1 MIAAIHAGW
10 KGAFKGI
17 IKRTL
22 NFMIKKGCDPKNV
35 TAVIG
40 PCISVKNYEVK
51 KDFIKKLIKK
61 DGKNKKFFKKIQNKD
76 FFDLKKYV
84 LSQLKALNIKKIDI
98 INKNTFNPKNNFF
111 SARRSISRNENDYG
125 RNISVIMINWQYLM
139 KLLTGNSNKPLSKNI
154 AKYLKSKLVNSSIK
168 KFSDGEIYIEI
179 NENIRGNSIF
189 IIQSISSPAN
199 DNLMELLLC
208 IDALK
213 RSSAK
218 NITAVIPYFGYA
230 RQDRKVVPRTSISAK
245 LVSNLITKAGA
256 DRVVTVDLHAGQIQG
271 FFDIP
276 VDNLFATPIF
286 ARHAKKNIK
295 SKNIICVAPDVGG
308 TERARALGKI
318 LNVELA
324 IVDKRRPKPGQS
336 KVMNVIGNV
345 KGKTCIIVDDIIDSG
360 GTIVNA
366 AKALKDRGAK
376 EVYVYITHGVLS
388 GEAVDKIKKSVIR
401 KLVITD
407 TIDNHDKIK
416 NVKNIEVLPIS
427 ALMGEAIKRIS
438 NSTSVSDLFK

>member
-1 MIAAIHAGW
+1 
-10 KGAFKGI
+10 
-17 IKRTL
+17 
-22 NFMIKKGCDPKNV
+22 
-35 TAVIG
+35 
-40 PCISVKNYEVK
+40 
-51 KDFIKKLIKK
+51 
-61 DGKNKKFFKKIQNKD
+61 
-76 FFDLKKYV
+76 
-84 LSQLKALNIKKIDI
+84 
-98 INKNTFNPKNNFF
+98 
-111 SARRSISRNENDYG
+111 
-125 RNISVIMINWQYLM
+125 M
-139 KLLTGNSNKPLSKNI
+139 KLLTGNSNKNLSQKISKFLKNR
-154 AKYLKSKLVNSSIK
+154 LVNSSIR

-189 IIQSISSPAN
+189 VIQSVSSPAN

-286 ARHAKKNIK
+286 ARHVKKKIK
-295 SKNIICVAPDVGG
+295 TKNLICIAPDVGG
-308 TERARALGKI
+308 TERARALGKL
-318 LNVELA
+318 LNVGLA
-324 IVDKRRPKPGQS
+324 IVDKRRPKAGQS
-336 KVMNVIGNV
+336 QVMNIIGDV
-345 KGKTCIIVDDIIDSG
+345 RGKTCIIVDDIIDSG

-366 AKALKDRGAK
+366 AAALKKRGAK
-376 EVYVYITHGVLS
+376 NVHVYVTHGVLS
-388 GEAVDKIKKSVIR
+388 GGAENKIKKSNI
-401 KLVITD
+401 KNLVITD
-407 TIDNHDKIK
+407 TIDNAAKVK
-416 NVKNIEVLPIS
+416 NIKNIEVLTIS
-427 ALMGEAIKRIS
+427 NLVGEAIKRIS

>member
-1 MIAAIHAGW
+1 MKVLAGTSNSKLCQNIA
-10 KGAFKGI
+10 
-17 IKRTL
+17 R
-22 NFMIKKGCDPKNV
+22 
-35 TAVIG
+35 
-40 PCISVKNYEVK
+40 
-51 KDFIKKLIKK
+51 
-61 DGKNKKFFKKIQNKD
+61 
-76 FFDLKKYV
+76 
-84 LSQLKALNIKKIDI
+84 QLKL
-98 INKNTFNPKNNFF
+98 
-111 SARRSISRNENDYG
+111 
-125 RNISVIMINWQYLM
+125 
-139 KLLTGNSNKPLSKNI
+139 
-154 AKYLKSKLVNSSIK
+154 KLVNSNIK
-168 KFSDGEIYIEI
+168 RFADGEVYVEI

-286 ARHAKKNIK
+286 ARHARKKIK
-295 SKNIICVAPDVGG
+295 SKKIVCVAPDVGG
-308 TERARALGKI
+308 TERARALGK
-318 LNVELA
+318 LLGVGLA
-324 IVDKRRPKPGQS
+324 IVDKRRPKPGKSQ
-336 KVMNVIGNV
+336 VMNVIGDV
-345 KGKTCIIVDDIIDSG
+345 KDQTCIIVDDIIDSG

-366 AKALKDRGAK
+366 AKALKERGAK

-388 GEAVDKIKKSVIR
+388 GDAVKKIKSSVI
-401 KLVITD
+401 KNLVITD
-407 TIDNHDKIK
+407 TIDNSQKTK

-427 ALMGEAIKRIS
+427 GLMGEAIKRIS

>member
-1 MIAAIHAGW
+1 
-10 KGAFKGI
+10 
-17 IKRTL
+17 
-22 NFMIKKGCDPKNV
+22 
-35 TAVIG
+35 
-40 PCISVKNYEVK
+40 
-51 KDFIKKLIKK
+51 
-61 DGKNKKFFKKIQNKD
+61 
-76 FFDLKKYV
+76 
-84 LSQLKALNIKKIDI
+84 
-98 INKNTFNPKNNFF
+98 
-111 SARRSISRNENDYG
+111 
-125 RNISVIMINWQYLM
+125 M
-139 KLLTGNSNKPLSKNI
+139 KLLTGNSNKILSKNI
-154 AKYLKSKLVNSSIK
+154 AKYLKTKLVNSSIR
-168 KFSDGEIYIEI
+168 KFADGEIYIEI

-189 IIQSISSPAN
+189 IVQSISSPAN

-276 VDNLFATPIF
+276 VDNLFSTPIF
-286 ARHAKKNIK
+286 ARHVRKRIK
-295 SKNIICVAPDVGG
+295 SKKIICVAPDVGG
-308 TERARALGKI
+308 TERARALGKL
-318 LNVELA
+318 LNVGLA

-336 KVMNVIGNV
+336 QVMNVIGDV
-345 KGKTCIIVDDIIDSG
+345 KNQTCVIVDDIIDSG

-366 AKALKDRGAK
+366 AKALKQRGAK

-388 GEAVDKIKKSVIR
+388 GDAGKKIKNSVI
-401 KLVITD
+401 KNLVITD
-407 TIDNHDKIK
+407 TIDNSQKTK

-427 ALMGEAIKRIS
+427 SLMGEAIKRIS

>member
-1 MIAAIHAGW
+1 M
-10 KGAFKGI
+10 
-17 IKRTL
+17 
-22 NFMIKKGCDPKNV
+22 
-35 TAVIG
+35 
-40 PCISVKNYEVK
+40 
-51 KDFIKKLIKK
+51 
-61 DGKNKKFFKKIQNKD
+61 KI
-76 FFDLKKYV
+76 
-84 LSQLKALNIKKIDI
+84 
-98 INKNTFNPKNNFF
+98 
-111 SARRSISRNENDYG
+111 
-125 RNISVIMINWQYLM
+125 
-139 KLLTGNSNKPLSKNI
+139 LTGNSNKQLSGRI
-154 AKYLKSKLVNSSIK
+154 SKYLKNKLVNSSIR

-189 IIQSISSPAN
+189 IIQGISSPAN

-286 ARHAKKNIK
+286 SRHIKRKIKTKNL
-295 SKNIICVAPDVGG
+295 ICVAPDIGG
-308 TERARALGKI
+308 VERARALGRKLDI
-318 LNVELA
+318 GLA
-324 IVDKRRPKPGQS
+324 IIDKRRPSPGKSQ
-336 KVMNVIGNV
+336 VMNVIGNV

-360 GTIVNA
+360 GTIINA
-366 AKALKDRGAK
+366 AEALIKRGAK
-376 EVYVYITHGVLS
+376 EVHVYITHGVLS
-388 GEAVDKIKKSVIR
+388 GEAVEKIRKSKIKN
-401 KLVITD
+401 LVVTD
-407 TIDNHDKIK
+407 TIDNSNK
-416 NVKNIEVLPIS
+416 VKKARNIEILSIS
-427 ALMGEAIKRIS
+427 NLLAEAMKRIS

>member
-1 MIAAIHAGW
+1 
-10 KGAFKGI
+10 
-17 IKRTL
+17 
-22 NFMIKKGCDPKNV
+22 
-35 TAVIG
+35 
-40 PCISVKNYEVK
+40 
-51 KDFIKKLIKK
+51 
-61 DGKNKKFFKKIQNKD
+61 
-76 FFDLKKYV
+76 
-84 LSQLKALNIKKIDI
+84 
-98 INKNTFNPKNNFF
+98 
-111 SARRSISRNENDYG
+111 
-125 RNISVIMINWQYLM
+125 M
-139 KLLTGNSNKPLSKNI
+139 KLLSGNSNKPLSNQISKF
-154 AKYLKSKLVNSSIK
+154 LKSKLVNSSIR
-168 KFSDGEIYIEI
+168 KFSDGEIYTEI

-286 ARHAKKNIK
+286 ARHIKKKIK
-295 SKNIICVAPDVGG
+295 SKNLICVAPDVGG

-318 LNVELA
+318 LNVGLA

-336 KVMNVIGNV
+336 QVMNVIGNV
-345 KGKTCIIVDDIIDSG
+345 KDKTCIIVDDIIDSG
-360 GTIVNA
+360 GTIINA
-366 AKALKDRGAK
+366 AKALKNRGAK

-388 GEAVDKIKKSVIR
+388 GDAVKKIKSSVI
-401 KLVITD
+401 KNLIITD
-407 TIDNHDKIK
+407 TIDNLEKVK
-416 NVKNIEVLPIS
+416 SVKNIEVLSIYG
-427 ALMGEAIKRIS
+427 LMGEAIKRIS

>member
-1 MIAAIHAGW
+1 
-10 KGAFKGI
+10 
-17 IKRTL
+17 
-22 NFMIKKGCDPKNV
+22 
-35 TAVIG
+35 
-40 PCISVKNYEVK
+40 
-51 KDFIKKLIKK
+51 
-61 DGKNKKFFKKIQNKD
+61 
-76 FFDLKKYV
+76 
-84 LSQLKALNIKKIDI
+84 
-98 INKNTFNPKNNFF
+98 
-111 SARRSISRNENDYG
+111 
-125 RNISVIMINWQYLM
+125 M
-139 KLLTGNSNKPLSKNI
+139 KLLTGNSNKALSKNI
-154 AKYLKSKLVNSSIK
+154 AKYLKTKLVNSSIR
-168 KFSDGEIYIEI
+168 KFADGEIYIEI

-286 ARHAKKNIK
+286 ARHIRKKIK
-295 SKNIICVAPDVGG
+295 SKNLICIAPDVGG
-308 TERARALGKI
+308 TERARALGKL
-318 LNVELA
+318 LNVGLA

-336 KVMNVIGNV
+336 QVMNIIGDV
-345 KGKTCIIVDDIIDSG
+345 KNKTCLIVDDIIDSG

-366 AKALKDRGAK
+366 VEALKKNGAN
-376 EVYVYITHGVLS
+376 EVYVFITHAVLS
-388 GEAVDKIKKSVIR
+388 GDAVKKIKNSKIKKLI
-401 KLVITD
+401 ITD
-407 TIDNHDKIK
+407 TIDNSNKIK
-416 NVKNIEVLPIS
+416 NNNKIEVLSIAS
-427 ALMGEAIKRIS
+427 LMSEAIKRIANS
-438 NSTSVSDLFK
+438 NSVSDLFN

>member
-1 MIAAIHAGW
+1 
-10 KGAFKGI
+10 
-17 IKRTL
+17 
-22 NFMIKKGCDPKNV
+22 
-35 TAVIG
+35 
-40 PCISVKNYEVK
+40 
-51 KDFIKKLIKK
+51 
-61 DGKNKKFFKKIQNKD
+61 
-76 FFDLKKYV
+76 
-84 LSQLKALNIKKIDI
+84 
-98 INKNTFNPKNNFF
+98 
-111 SARRSISRNENDYG
+111 
-125 RNISVIMINWQYLM
+125 M
-139 KLLTGNSNKPLSKNI
+139 KLLTGNSNKVLSKNI
-154 AKYLKSKLVNSSIK
+154 AKYLKTKLVNSSIR
-168 KFSDGEIYIEI
+168 KFSDGEIYVEI

-189 IIQSISSPAN
+189 IVQSISSPAN

-218 NITAVIPYFGYA
+218 NITTVIPYFGYA

-286 ARHAKKNIK
+286 ARHARKKIK
-295 SKNIICVAPDVGG
+295 SKKIVCVAPDVGG
-308 TERARALGKI
+308 TERARALGKL
-318 LNVELA
+318 LNVGLA

-336 KVMNVIGNV
+336 QVMNVIGDV
-345 KGKTCIIVDDIIDSG
+345 KGQTCIIVDDIIDSG

-366 AKALKDRGAK
+366 AKALKAKGAK
-376 EVYVYITHGVLS
+376 EVFVYITHGVLS
-388 GEAVDKIKKSVIR
+388 GDAVKKIKNSVI
-401 KLVITD
+401 KNLVITD
-407 TIDNHDKIK
+407 TIDNSEKIR

-427 ALMGEAIKRIS
+427 GLIGEAIKRIS